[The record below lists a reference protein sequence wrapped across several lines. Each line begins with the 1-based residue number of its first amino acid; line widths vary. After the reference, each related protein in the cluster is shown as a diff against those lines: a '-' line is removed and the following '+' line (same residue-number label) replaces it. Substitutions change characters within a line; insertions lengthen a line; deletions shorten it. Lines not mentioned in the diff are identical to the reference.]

1 MSAAPASSPNQRL
14 RLQANNSVDQILVR
28 CSGRLTSDYSEMLRE
43 EVGKL
48 IPQTRRIVL
57 DLTDLRY
64 MDSSGLGA
72 VVRVYVSAKT
82 AGCELQLINFNQRI
96 KELLGLTNLL
106 SVFSTAGQYY
116 TRFP

>member
-1 MSAAPASSPNQRL
+1 MSVPASSPNKRL
-14 RLQANNSVDQILVR
+14 RLQTINSEDQILVR
-28 CSGRLTSDYSEMLRE
+28 CSGRLTSEDSEMLRL

-48 IPQTRRIVL
+48 IPQTSRVVL

-72 VVRVYVSAKT
+72 LVRVYVSCKT
-82 AGCELQLINFNQRI
+82 AGCDLQLINLNQRI